1 MKRAPKGSWHVRPS
15 DEPPLE
21 SAAARKLNHKNNR
34 QRKEG
39 SFSHIREFKNS
50 TVAVMVVVTFS
61 SAKHCQV
68 SRGCSCSLVLC
79 KRVLVGENLRNTELT
94 WTTGQSMRGN
104 AIGTRTDR
112 RGAAGD
118 YSSSFSDR
126 IGNMPLIS
134 YVNYNSLVGNR
145 IFFIPV

>member
-1 MKRAPKGSWHVRPS
+1 MSVHLTSRHLKALLPGNLTTKTIG
-15 DEPPLE
+15 
-21 SAAARKLNHKNNR
+21 NG
-34 QRKEG
+34 RKEV
-39 SFSHIREFKNS
+39 FPTYEKLKNS
-50 TVAVMVVVTFS
+50 TVMVVVTFS

-145 IFFIPV
+145 IFFSPV

>member
-1 MKRAPKGSWHVRPS
+1 MKALLPGNLTTKTIG
-15 DEPPLE
+15 
-21 SAAARKLNHKNNR
+21 NG
-34 QRKEG
+34 RKEV
-39 SFSHIREFKNS
+39 FP
-50 TVAVMVVVTFS
+50 TY
-61 SAKHCQV
+61 
-68 SRGCSCSLVLC
+68 
-79 KRVLVGENLRNTELT
+79 ENLKIVRSRSWSWSHFLQLNIVKSVEDAVVPLCFANEYWWAKIDRIDMDDRT
-94 WTTGQSMRGN
+94 SMRGN

-145 IFFIPV
+145 IFFSPV